1 MTQEKETMKPQ
12 ANKEP
17 SPKKETAKKPTRKKE
32 EKPRRTKNNPT
43 AKTRTERTL
52 EVLQLVESQGLSVLK
67 ACNQI
72 KISRGEF
79 FEEIDSSP
87 ELTDKYTRARERR
100 SDMLLEEIIDI
111 ADNDTKDEKAFVGV
125 NHIKRANLRI
135 EARLKYLSTLH
146 PKKYGSKVDVNLSG
160 ELEVKTITGM
170 VIENNSE
177 EKPEGDK

>member
-1 MTQEKETMKPQ
+1 MENPPKPP
-12 ANKEP
+12 K
-17 SPKKETAKKPTRKKE
+17 KKET
-32 EKPRRTKNNPT
+32 KPRRTKSNPK
-43 AKTRTERTL
+43 ARTRTERTL
-52 EVLQLVESQGLSVLK
+52 DVLQLVENQGFSVLK
-67 ACNQI
+67 ACKEV

-79 FEEIDSSP
+79 FAEIDSSP
-87 ELTDKYTRARERR
+87 ELENKYTRAGERR
-100 SDMLLEEIIDI
+100 CDMLLEEVIDI
-111 ADNDTKDEKAFVGV
+111 ADDNTKDEKAFVGV

-170 VIENNSE
+170 IIENNSE

>member
-1 MTQEKETMKPQ
+1 MEPKKP
-12 ANKEP
+12 NNRKGVPKMENP
-17 SPKKETAKKPTRKKE
+17 PKPPKKKET
-32 EKPRRTKNNPT
+32 KPRRTKNNPD
-43 AKTRTERTL
+43 ARTRTERTL
-52 EVLQLVESQGLSVLK
+52 DVLQLVENQGFSVLK
-67 ACNQI
+67 ACNNV